1 MRTHH
6 AITALA
12 AAGLLALT
20 GCSSDTTSKPDA
32 TPASS
37 PASTAPSA
45 SPSSARKAAGLPDD
59 PVGPA
64 RTGYLAALKV
74 IHPSLVAD
82 EDKAVTNGVNQ
93 CSSLTGKDPNASAQQ
108 RFSTS
113 QHQVT
118 QPEAVAINAAVKG
131 FICPK

>member
-20 GCSSDTTSKPDA
+20 GCSSDTTSKPKPDA
-32 TPASS
+32 APASS
-37 PASTAPSA
+37 PASTTPSV

-59 PVGPA
+59 PAGPA

-74 IHPSLVAD
+74 IHPSLVTD
-82 EDKAVTNGVNQ
+82 EDKAVNQ
-93 CSSLTGKDPNASAQQ
+93 CSSLTGKDPNASAES